1 MPPLSLLLSHAPADA
16 DTAGLLFEWLQVQ
29 GVEVHL
35 DPHTAPT
42 TAVCLVLLSPH
53 WLRSPSASTA
63 LPALRQ
69 AGHPV
74 WVLVS
79 PDVPHHATDSRARSR
94 HAELALA
101 LSDHPA
107 AAVLHE
113 TDWLWSC
120 AAPGQPID
128 WQALLLHL
136 QQGQGP
142 APAPAHA
149 EQRRLQA
156 LCWGLQSRAAGLAA
170 QQTVQQHAD
179 VALALAAAAADVA
192 DTAPA
197 RQALLAS
204 LGSCPG
210 LQRILHLHPVG
221 RPVGALA
228 FSPDGDWLVS
238 IDARTD
244 LRDTRPTHLS
254 FVRLSD
260 MSVRETSQTRAGM
273 ITALAWGRP
282 WLALAAQGGIHWLRW
297 NETEQRFGARKPS
310 TLSDT
315 AVPRWLSWSG
325 PNGPGGEDWLAWGS
339 ADGLLGLMRPQDAQG
354 SETRLR
360 YAGRPDALQGLAWL
374 SGQQLLTVERNEV
387 FVRPMPDLEPAT
399 SLAKVEQV
407 FRLWTHNGHWLL
419 SCKRQGRYGVLRGH
433 FGQAKSFEVMPL
445 ESCFEAADFSLEVGE
460 SQWLICPLE
469 APRPVSQGLAW
480 GTRPALFQTLLPP
493 ETGRPVALATDVL
506 RRRTA
511 TGDVRSGQVMLWELG
526 ARHPLLQPT
535 LPAST
540 VSQCLTC
547 EDATVVWIDAQGDV
561 HLGDTDA
568 ARTRQHIRVNG
579 FSAVRMLTL
588 DNANALLLLG
598 PRGDAVAIDREGR
611 LYDTVLWPTPLT
623 PGTLGWVACASGV
636 ARTATMDGQGMMRLL
651 DGPPHAWEQV
661 AEWHVAGQVLAV
673 ALSLYGDSIYALIAE
688 GFIRVARWQ
697 AGGDGDA
704 PEWVLVLRSN
714 KPGPILADAQG
725 GLLVAD
731 GCDVHWLPPPG
742 SEAAAVVLRDHP
754 APVSRL
760 AATPD
765 MLLCVTCRDA
775 ASKEEDL
782 HLWSRSGQR
791 LGRIA
796 LTDRVATLL
805 TSQDGRSAWIHTTTG
820 ALWRLPLDIP
830 DWAEAAKRL
839 AGRTLSGTER
849 QAHGLV
855 GENPLPSTG

>member
-1 MPPLSLLLSHAPADA
+1 MPTSSLFLSHAPAEA
-16 DTAGLLFEWLQVQ
+16 DTATLLLQWLQTQ
-29 GVEVHL
+29 GIDVHL
-35 DPHTAPT
+35 DANAAPA

-53 WLRSPSASTA
+53 WLRSATVWTPVSS
-63 LPALRQ
+63 LRQ

-79 PDVPHHATDSRARSR
+79 PEVPHQATDSRSRNR

-101 LSDHPA
+101 LSAHPA
-107 AAVLHE
+107 ATWLHE
-113 TDWLWSC
+113 SDWLWSC

-128 WQALLLHL
+128 WQTLLLHL
-136 QQGQGP
+136 QRGDAP
-142 APAPAHA
+142 APTPAHA

-170 QQTVQQHAD
+170 QQAVQHRPD

-192 DTAPA
+192 DTVPA

-204 LGSCPG
+204 LGQCPG
-210 LQRILHLHPVG
+210 LQRILHLHPAG

-238 IDARTD
+238 IDTRAD
-244 LRDTRPTHLS
+244 SRDTRPTHLS
-254 FVRLSD
+254 FVHLGD
-260 MSVRETSQTRAGM
+260 MRVRETSQTRAGM

-310 TLSDT
+310 ALGET

-339 ADGLLGLMRPQDAQG
+339 ADGILGLIRPQDSRG

-399 SLAKVEQV
+399 SLAKVEQA
-407 FRLWTHNGHWLL
+407 FRLWSHNGHWLL

-460 SQWLICPLE
+460 SQWLVCPLE
-469 APRPVSQGLAW
+469 PPRPPTHGLAW
-480 GTRPALFQTLLPP
+480 GTRPALFQTLLHP
-493 ETGRPVALATDVL
+493 EAGQPTALAVDVL
-506 RRRTA
+506 RHRAA
-511 TGDVRSGQVMLWELG
+511 TGDVRQGHVMLWELG

-547 EDATVVWIDAQGDV
+547 EDATLVWIDAQGDV
-561 HLGDTDA
+561 HLGDTDVA
-568 ARTRQHIRVNG
+568 HTRQHIHVNG

-598 PRGDAVAIDREGR
+598 PRGDAVSIDRAGQ
-611 LYDTVLWPTPLT
+611 LHDTVLWPAPLT
-623 PGTLGWVACASGV
+623 PGTLGLVACASAV
-636 ARTATMDGQGMMRLL
+636 ARSATIDGQGMMRLL

-673 ALSLYGDSIYALIAE
+673 ALSPYGDQIYALIAE

-697 AGGDGDA
+697 AGGDGDL
-704 PEWVLVLRSN
+704 PEWALVLRSN
-714 KPGPILADAQG
+714 KPGPILADEQG

-731 GCDVHWLPPPG
+731 GCDVYWLPPAG
-742 SEAAAVVLRDHP
+742 SETAAVVLRDHP
-754 APVSRL
+754 APVLHL

-775 ASKEEDL
+775 ASKDEVL
-782 HLWSRSGQR
+782 HLWSRTGQC
-791 LGRIA
+791 LGRLA
-796 LTDRVATLL
+796 LADKVATLL
-805 TSQDGRSAWIHTTTG
+805 TSREGRSAWLHTVTG
-820 ALWRLPLDIP
+820 ALWRLPLDI
-830 DWAEAAKRL
+830 DHWADTARHL
-839 AGRTLSGTER
+839 AGRPLSPQER

-855 GENPLPSTG
+855 GA